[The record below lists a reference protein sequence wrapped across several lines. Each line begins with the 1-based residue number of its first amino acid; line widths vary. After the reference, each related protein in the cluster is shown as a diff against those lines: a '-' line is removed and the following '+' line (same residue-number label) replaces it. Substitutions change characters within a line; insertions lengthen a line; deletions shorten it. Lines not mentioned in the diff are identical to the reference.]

1 MDAHQVVSRV
11 QELAQQLDKVP
22 TWREFLAAGNTEWT
36 CKKHFSNY
44 TALLAAAGLK
54 TYKERRS
61 QADETPP
68 PLPEQCLS
76 SSPAKPPRIL
86 LIDIETSTMLVEAY
100 GLFDQNIPIT
110 KIARDWF
117 LLSFAAGFVGEETV
131 HYADLRDSPDY
142 DDSMLLTAIHR
153 LLYEADI
160 VIGHN
165 VRRFDLRKIN
175 ARFLKHDID
184 PPTSYRIIDT
194 LAIAKKHFALS
205 SNKLDYL
212 AKFLGCTPK
221 YKSRKFTQE
230 EMWQECLRGNVEA
243 WQENETYNVQDKD
256 TLEEVWLKLRKWDK
270 SINWSIF
277 NRGHKCEC
285 GSSELVE
292 SGEVHTNTG
301 SFIRLLCAGCNK
313 EFRDRENLLSPAIR
327 RGIYK

>member
-1 MDAHQVVSRV
+1 MDAHEVVARV
-11 QELAQQLDKVP
+11 KELAVQLDKVP
-22 TWREFLAAGNTEWT
+22 TWREFLASGNTEWT

-44 TALLAAAGLK
+44 SSLLAAAGLK
-54 TYKERRS
+54 SYNERRS
-61 QADETPP
+61 PSIDIPP
-68 PLPEQCLS
+68 PIPEEAL
-76 SSPAKPPRIL
+76 KVKEPRVL
-86 LIDIETSTMLVEAY
+86 LVDIETSTMLVEAY

-117 LLSFAAGFVGEETV
+117 LLSFAARFVGEETV
-131 HYADLRDSPDY
+131 HYADLRESSDY
-142 DDSMLLTAIHR
+142 DDSMLMTAIHK
-153 LLYEADI
+153 LLCEADI

-165 VRRFDLRKIN
+165 LKKFDLKKIN

-184 PPTSYRIIDT
+184 PPTSYRSIDT
-194 LAIAKKHFALS
+194 LSIAKKHFALT

-212 AKFLGCTPK
+212 AKYLGCTPK

-243 WQENETYNVQDKD
+243 WNENAVYNIQDIS
-256 TLEEVWLKLRKWDK
+256 TLEEVWIKLRKWDK
-270 SINWSIF
+270 TINWSVF
-277 NRGHKCEC
+277 NRGHKCDC

-313 EFRDRENLLSPAIR
+313 EFSDKENLISPAER
-327 RGIYK
+327 RGIYR